1 MNGYYNMSSYNTY
14 CAIIDYGMGN
24 LFSVKNACEYVGLS
38 SMVTN
43 SINEINDASILI
55 LPGVGGFKGAMD
67 SLNNLN
73 LVDSIIKFSHSGK
86 PIIGICLG
94 MQLLFEKSYEFG
106 QHRGLGLIK
115 GSVIKFDINIGLKV
129 PHIGWNKIIKANYN
143 WKNSYLKGLKNQ
155 TTMYFVHSFFCEP
168 SDKSVIL
175 SKTEYGEKI
184 FCSTLI
190 KDNIFGVQFH
200 PEKSATLGLLL
211 YRNIKDF
218 IDNV

>member
-1 MNGYYNMSSYNTY
+1 MNTDNAY

-24 LFSVKNACEYVGLS
+24 LFSVKNACEYVGLPS
-38 SMVTN
+38 RVTN
-43 SINEINDASILI
+43 SIDEINDAGILI
-55 LPGVGGFKGAMD
+55 LPGVGGFKVAMD

-73 LVDSIIKFSHSGK
+73 LVDAILKFSHSKK

-115 GSVIKFDINIGLKV
+115 GSVLKFDIDLSLKV
-129 PHIGWNKIIKANYN
+129 PHMGWNKIMKTNYN
-143 WKNSYLKGLKNQ
+143 WDNSYLKGLQDQ

-184 FCSTLI
+184 FCSSLV
-190 KDNIFGVQFH
+190 KNNIFGVQFH
-200 PEKSATLGLLL
+200 PEKSAAQGLLF
-211 YRNIKDF
+211 YQNIKDF
-218 IDNV
+218 VDNI

>member
-1 MNGYYNMSSYNTY
+1 MNTDNAY

-24 LFSVKNACEYVGLS
+24 LFSVKNACEYVGLPS
-38 SMVTN
+38 RVTN
-43 SINEINDASILI
+43 SIDEINDAGILI
-55 LPGVGGFKGAMD
+55 LPGVGGFKVAMD

-73 LVDSIIKFSHSGK
+73 LVDAILKFSHSKK

-115 GSVIKFDINIGLKV
+115 GSVLKFDNDLSLKV
-129 PHIGWNKIIKANYN
+129 PHMGWNKIMKANYN
-143 WKNSYLKGLKNQ
+143 WDNSYLKGLQDQ

-184 FCSTLI
+184 FCSSLV
-190 KDNIFGVQFH
+190 KNNIFGVQFH
-200 PEKSATLGLLL
+200 PEKSAAQGLLF
-211 YRNIKDF
+211 YQNIKDF
-218 IDNV
+218 VDNI